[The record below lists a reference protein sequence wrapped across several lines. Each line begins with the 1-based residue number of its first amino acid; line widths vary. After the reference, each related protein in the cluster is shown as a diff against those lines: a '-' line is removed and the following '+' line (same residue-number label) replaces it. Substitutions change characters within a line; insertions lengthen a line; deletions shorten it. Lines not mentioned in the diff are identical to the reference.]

1 MGCFSRTVRLDTSL
15 TIFASRLR
23 VVPSVILCHNLL
35 NLLIEE
41 TLASF
46 CALSIRLLDAIKG
59 MIDLCT
65 CRLERR
71 SKSINAIFGL
81 LLDATIVTVHSLQ
94 RQLAR

>member
-41 TLASF
+41 TLASL
-46 CALSIRLLDAIKG
+46 CALGIRLLDAIEG

-65 CRLERR
+65 CRIERR

-81 LLDATIVTVHSLQ
+81 LLDATVVTVHSLKS
-94 RQLAR
+94 QLAR